1 MNKKI
6 FTVSI
11 MVLVSFAVGIIASR
25 AGGED
30 ASKAKSNIAVVSI
43 PRIMAESKYAE
54 SMQKDVMAQKETS
67 LGELEKLKAQMDAVK
82 ADMDTRKRDSEDY
95 LKLKHDLLQQKAVAE
110 SQKEFLQEELMLMN
124 KQAMERLY
132 AQIIESVKQIAEA
145 RGVELVLDMD
155 EVQLPS
161 PSVSELT
168 MMIQTHKVLY
178 SASYLDIT
186 EEVIKVI
193 DSNNK

>member
-145 RGVELVLDMD
+145 KGVELVLDID

-186 EEVIKVI
+186 DEVIKVI